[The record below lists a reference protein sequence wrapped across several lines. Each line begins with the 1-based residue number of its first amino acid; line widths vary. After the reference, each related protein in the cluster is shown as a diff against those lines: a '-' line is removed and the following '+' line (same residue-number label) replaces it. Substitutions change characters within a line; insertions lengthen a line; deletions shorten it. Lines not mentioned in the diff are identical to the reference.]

1 MEETI
6 ESKNNNKNEKIYKED
21 DSSLSI
27 LDLIYVFIKYKT
39 KIIIFTL
46 IFMIISIILY
56 FFVFDL
62 IYYSTA
68 SVKSTGKSS
77 SLLSSIADFGDLQD
91 LDPFS
96 VGGKSAKELAV
107 YEDILKSRRCIE
119 PLIDKF
125 DLMKDGDY
133 RFKEDAIKD
142 FTDNK
147 LVTEKAKLSGIME
160 LGVYY
165 KDPVIA
171 KEMVEFLLSQLDR
184 INIEMNVQSAK
195 NNRIFIEN
203 RYNQSRL
210 DLTHAEDSLKDFQ
223 MIYGVAPDLQIKASA
238 QSVFTLEAELKA
250 EEVKL
255 DVIRKILSADQPEVK
270 LQEAKVSSLRD
281 KITSINTSTDLN
293 DFLRL
298 GNSPQIAISFLRLQR
313 ELEIQQKI
321 LTFLLPLYEQA
332 KIEEKRE
339 TPTIIVLDQPYIAE
353 RKSKPKRLT
362 MVVFFTVFGFV
373 ASFVLSGIHY
383 RYRIFKQSDM
393 YKKIINK

>member
-1 MEETI
+1 M
-6 ESKNNNKNEKIYKED
+6 
-21 DSSLSI
+21 
-27 LDLIYVFIKYKT
+27 KYK
-39 KIIIFTL
+39 KIILYTTL
-46 IFMIISIILY
+46 TILLVSIILY

-62 IYYSTA
+62 IYMSKAT
-68 SVKSTGKSS
+68 VKSSSKST
-77 SLLSSIADFGDLQD
+77 SLLSSIADLGDLED

-96 VGGKSAKELAV
+96 IGGKSAKELAI

-125 DLMKDGDY
+125 ELMKDDEY

-142 FTDNK
+142 FIDNN
-147 LVTEKAKLSGIME
+147 LVIELAKLSGIME
-160 LGVYY
+160 IGVYY

-171 KEMVEFLLSQLDR
+171 KEMVEFLLLQLDR
-184 INIEMNVQSAK
+184 INIEMNVLNAK

-203 RYNQSRL
+203 RYFKARE
-210 DLTHAEDSLKDFQ
+210 DLVKAEDSLKAFQ
-223 MIYGVAPDLQIKASA
+223 LVYGIAPDLQIKASA

-255 DVIRKILSADQPEVK
+255 DVIRKILSSDQPEVK

-281 KITSINTSTDLN
+281 KISSINTSTDLN

-339 TPTIIVLDQPYIAE
+339 TPTILILDSPNIAE

-362 MVVFFTVFGFV
+362 MVILLTGIGFGLTFILCGV
-373 ASFVLSGIHY
+373 HY
-383 RYRIFKQSDM
+383 RFKIFTKSDL
-393 YKKIINK
+393 YKKIVNR